1 MALAAV
7 QASDNHLFAS
17 RFGLACS
24 DSHTDQGR
32 VDLGS
37 TGMPGVWQ
45 WDHCLPGGTLGG
57 RGGGVASPGSLS
69 GSLASLLGGAS
80 WGWPRGLPSCSI
92 IFTQMLPQ
100 HAMLKRLWAVGWKS
114 GDHAWKGTYKIG
126 HKNTNGLHDKIETP
140 RHTVVP

>member
-1 MALAAV
+1 MQRQSHRSRAG
-7 QASDNHLFAS
+7 
-17 RFGLACS
+17 RFGQYRDARC
-24 DSHTDQGR
+24 
-32 VDLGS
+32 VAMGS
-37 TGMPGVWQ
+37 LP
-45 WDHCLPGGTLGG
+45 PGGHSWWPG
-57 RGGGVASPGSLS
+57 GGGVASPGSLS

-92 IFTQMLPQ
+92 IFTRMLPQ